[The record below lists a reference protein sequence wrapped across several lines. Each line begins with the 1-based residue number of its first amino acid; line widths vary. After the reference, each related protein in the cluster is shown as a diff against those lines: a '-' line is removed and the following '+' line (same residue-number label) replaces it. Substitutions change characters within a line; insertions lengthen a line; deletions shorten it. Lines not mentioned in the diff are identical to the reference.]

1 MYRFGGGRI
10 RKPREFDELE
20 REQIFAIDPAFE
32 RMERMDRLDNSLGGP
47 QLLRQEKKIEENHN
61 KFA

>member
-20 REQIFAIDPAFE
+20 REQIFSIDPSFE
-32 RMERMDRLDNSLGGP
+32 RMERLDRSIGGP
-47 QLLRQEKKIEENHN
+47 QLLRQEKKV
-61 KFA
+61 